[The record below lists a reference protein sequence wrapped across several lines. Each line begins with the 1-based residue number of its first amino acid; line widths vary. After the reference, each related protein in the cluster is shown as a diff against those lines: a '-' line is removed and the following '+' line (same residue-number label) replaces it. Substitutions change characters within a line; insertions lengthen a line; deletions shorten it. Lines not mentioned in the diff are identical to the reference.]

1 LLLARAANDQRVI
14 RPQEPMKEWGFIRI
28 FRGILT
34 SAGYIGVSASAHQIR
49 RELGK
54 QIDGKPPLYILISRF

>member
-1 LLLARAANDQRVI
+1 
-14 RPQEPMKEWGFIRI
+14 MKEWSFIGI

-49 RELGK
+49 RGLGK
-54 QIDGKPPLYILISRF
+54 QINGKPPLHMLISRF

>member
-1 LLLARAANDQRVI
+1 
-14 RPQEPMKEWGFIRI
+14 MKEWSFIRI

-34 SAGYIGVSASAHQIR
+34 SAGYIGVSALVHQIR

-54 QIDGKPPLYILISRF
+54 QIDGKPPLHIITSRF